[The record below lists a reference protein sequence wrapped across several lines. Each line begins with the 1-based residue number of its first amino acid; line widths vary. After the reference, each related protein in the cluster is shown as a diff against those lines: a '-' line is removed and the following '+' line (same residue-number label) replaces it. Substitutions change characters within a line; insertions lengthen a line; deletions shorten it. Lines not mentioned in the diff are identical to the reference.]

1 MSISKYILLCFLT
14 IVSAFDYSLEDLN
27 PSSEHIGQFVGPS
40 VFSGEVTL
48 HYFGHFIWGL
58 CTARFGQLNDFYNDL
73 LLLGYDQIK
82 LIGIGKNQHINA
94 ISNWTDGNDAS
105 VVADDENGDVWD
117 LWDASQRD
125 LFILDHVGELVFSEN
140 ISSTDAQGNVWAGGV
155 PSAIQNMIVSLINDI
170 PIDEELLGDVN
181 GDLMVNI
188 VDVVALVDIILN
200 TSSDNLSA
208 DVNQDGLIN
217 IVDVVMLIDM
227 ILNG

>member
-1 MSISKYILLCFLT
+1 M
-14 IVSAFDYSLEDLN
+14 
-27 PSSEHIGQFVGPS
+27 
-40 VFSGEVTL
+40 
-48 HYFGHFIWGL
+48 
-58 CTARFGQLNDFYNDL
+58 
-73 LLLGYDQIK
+73 
-82 LIGIGKNQHINA
+82 
-94 ISNWTDGNDAS
+94 WTDGNDAS

-117 LWDASQRD
+117 LWDASQRE

-140 ISSTDAQGNVWAGGV
+140 ISSTDAQGNQWAGGV

-170 PIDEELLGDVN
+170 PDNDCVQDCLGDVN

>member
-1 MSISKYILLCFLT
+1 M
-14 IVSAFDYSLEDLN
+14 
-27 PSSEHIGQFVGPS
+27 
-40 VFSGEVTL
+40 
-48 HYFGHFIWGL
+48 
-58 CTARFGQLNDFYNDL
+58 
-73 LLLGYDQIK
+73 
-82 LIGIGKNQHINA
+82 
-94 ISNWTDGNDAS
+94 WTDGNDAS

-117 LWDASQRD
+117 LWDASQRE

-140 ISSTDAQGNVWAGGV
+140 ISSTDAQGNQWAGGV

-188 VDVVALVDIILN
+188 FDVVVLVDIILN

>member
-1 MSISKYILLCFLT
+1 M
-14 IVSAFDYSLEDLN
+14 
-27 PSSEHIGQFVGPS
+27 
-40 VFSGEVTL
+40 
-48 HYFGHFIWGL
+48 
-58 CTARFGQLNDFYNDL
+58 
-73 LLLGYDQIK
+73 
-82 LIGIGKNQHINA
+82 
-94 ISNWTDGNDAS
+94 WTDGNDAS

-117 LWDASQRD
+117 LWDASQRE

-140 ISSTDAQGNVWAGGV
+140 ISSTDAQGNQWAGGV